1 MPALI
6 LVAGGLRANSPAK
19 GKLHDHDCI
28 IRVSSCYNVQLNQKK
43 LEKRIAMKHLLTAI
57 ALLALVGC
65 AATPGDFQ
73 QKYHLQAK
81 NIKMHEKGSSPAGD
95 FTVIQFIRS
104 NSCGSKSSSR
114 FTGDWEEAKL
124 LLRLEAATVGADAI
138 VDYKCWTNPMD
149 MVSNCWAS
157 KRCEGNAV
165 KFR

>member
-1 MPALI
+1 M
-6 LVAGGLRANSPAK
+6 VTF
-19 GKLHDHDCI
+19 
-28 IRVSSCYNVQLNQKK
+28 
-43 LEKRIAMKHLLTAI
+43 LT
-57 ALLALVGC
+57 LLVGC
-65 AATPGDFQ
+65 AATPDDFQ

-81 NIKMHEKGSSPAGD
+81 HIKMYEAGSAPERD

-114 FTGDWEEAKL
+114 FTGDWQEAKL

-165 KFR
+165 KYRQEH